1 MKTAMAEDM
10 ERYPGEWD
18 QDHSG
23 TGGGPSLLSPE
34 EMEIYRK
41 QKVQVLRKSMDNL
54 MATEADP

>member
-18 QDHSG
+18 EDHAG
-23 TGGGPSLLSPE
+23 TGGGSLLSPE

-41 QKVQVLRKSMDNL
+41 QKVQALRKSMDNL
-54 MATEADP
+54 RATEADL